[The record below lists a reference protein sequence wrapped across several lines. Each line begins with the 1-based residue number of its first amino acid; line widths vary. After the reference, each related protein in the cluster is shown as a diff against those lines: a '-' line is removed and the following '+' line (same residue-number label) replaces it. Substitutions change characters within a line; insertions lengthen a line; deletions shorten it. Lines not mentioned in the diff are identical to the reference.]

1 MPHRVG
7 VRMDLRI
14 LLPVLL
20 AGSVGLLWAP
30 TLATPPVVDL
40 DKARDAT
47 GPVRVE
53 GVVAAVRESGGRTH
67 VLLREAPDRP
77 VASTPADDPP
87 GASGADD
94 PPGRSGADGPPG
106 RSGAPGSTNAATNGS
121 SKSGPPGGP
130 ASVWLRVRGPPALS
144 PGDRVRVTARV
155 QGRLLVADGADVE
168 VLVHGPAVLLRHV
181 ARAPW
186 VHEGPVTLHATV
198 DDVFRT
204 VLYLK
209 DGGHRLRVEPGQA
222 AFPPDGARPGDRVWA
237 SGRLRYAADRVGY
250 VLDLDDLRAAADP
263 AAADA

>member
-1 MPHRVG
+1 
-7 VRMDLRI
+7 MDLRI

-30 TLATPPVVDL
+30 TLAPPPAVDL

-67 VLLREAPDRP
+67 VLLREAPDRAGLP
-77 VASTPADDPP
+77 ARSDDGTPPPGNATAAST
-87 GASGADD
+87 
-94 PPGRSGADGPPG
+94 
-106 RSGAPGSTNAATNGS
+106 
-121 SKSGPPGGP
+121 
-130 ASVWLRVRGPPALS
+130 ASVWVRVRAPPPLS

-155 QGRLLVADGADVE
+155 QGRLLVADGTDVE

-186 VHEGPVTLHATV
+186 DHEGPVTLHASV

-209 DGGHRLRVEPGQA
+209 DGGHRLRVEPGEA
-222 AFPPDGARPGDRVWA
+222 SFPPDGVRPGDRVLA
-237 SGRLRYAADRVGY
+237 SGRLRYAPDRVGY
-250 VLDLDDLRAAADP
+250 VLDLDDLRP
-263 AAADA
+263 AAAAPVSTAA